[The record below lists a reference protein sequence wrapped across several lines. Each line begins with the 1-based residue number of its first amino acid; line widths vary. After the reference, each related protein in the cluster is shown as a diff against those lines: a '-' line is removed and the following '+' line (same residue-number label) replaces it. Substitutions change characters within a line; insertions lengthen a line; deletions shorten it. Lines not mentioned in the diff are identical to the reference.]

1 MNRTHEAEVKNKIMY
16 PVKFEGSTEIRK
28 PENMT
33 DEQCM
38 SLWAKFGFGALMTLV
53 QRDRDKDKMSYVEPS
68 TILPGVAAGED
79 SDQYPYYITAWKP
92 SYEDLQALN
101 RGEPIYVKTLS
112 KQLPPMAL
120 FTLDED
126 NKGNF

>member
-1 MNRTHEAEVKNKIMY
+1 MH
-16 PVKFEGSTEIRK
+16 PVHFEGSTEIKK

-38 SLWAKFGFGALMTLV
+38 SLWAKFGFGTIITLL
-53 QRDRDKDKMSYVEPS
+53 DRQEKKDKLSYVEPD
-68 TILPGVAAGED
+68 TLLPGVVAGVD
-79 SDQYPYYITAWKP
+79 TDKYPFYLTAWKP
-92 SYEDLQALN
+92 NKEDLDALN

-120 FTLDED
+120 FTLDE
-126 NKGNF
+126 NNEANF